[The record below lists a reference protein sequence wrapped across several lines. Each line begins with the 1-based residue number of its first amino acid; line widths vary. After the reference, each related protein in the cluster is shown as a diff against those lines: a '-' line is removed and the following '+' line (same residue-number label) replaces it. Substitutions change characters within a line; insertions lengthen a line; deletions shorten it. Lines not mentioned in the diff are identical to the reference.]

1 MDKDDVLCILA
12 VIILS
17 LFVAAMIHYGKSSA
31 IESCKNDCIL
41 INGTYVRHYNSDIG
55 VPSRCICM
63 INGEVKN
70 IW

>member
-1 MDKDDVLCILA
+1 MKKDDVLCILA
-12 VIILS
+12 FIILI
-17 LFVAAMIHYGKSSA
+17 LFVVVMMYVGKSSA
-31 IESCKNDCIL
+31 VESCKNDCTL
-41 INGTYVRHYNSDIG
+41 INGTYVRHYNNDIG